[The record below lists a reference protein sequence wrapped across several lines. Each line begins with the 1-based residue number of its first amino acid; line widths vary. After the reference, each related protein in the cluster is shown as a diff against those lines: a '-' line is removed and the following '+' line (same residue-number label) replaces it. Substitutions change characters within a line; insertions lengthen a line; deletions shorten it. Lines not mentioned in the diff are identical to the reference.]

1 MKGAF
6 GNEGAL
12 PLSTLGLSRQTFGV
26 SAEEVGKFVMSS
38 DPKPDYRIPSALA
51 DGPILIR
58 DSHAPQVGM
67 GGQFLESK
75 RRVVGILFE

>member
-38 DPKPDYRIPSALA
+38 DPKPDYRILSALA
-51 DGPILIR
+51 DGPILFR
-58 DSHAPQVGM
+58 DSHAPQVVM